1 MVAVNISNRY
11 LDLEPVMERAGT
23 AFGKKTLDFDLDPEA
38 DDLLCNVSSWVLF
51 VDPQRP
57 LPNILK
63 VRQSSSSALWFQNL
77 DR

>member
-1 MVAVNISNRY
+1 
-11 LDLEPVMERAGT
+11 MERAGT

-57 LPNILK
+57 LPDVLRSGRVLPPHPAFKIWTDDFSNMFSILK
-63 VRQSSSSALWFQNL
+63 
-77 DR
+77 